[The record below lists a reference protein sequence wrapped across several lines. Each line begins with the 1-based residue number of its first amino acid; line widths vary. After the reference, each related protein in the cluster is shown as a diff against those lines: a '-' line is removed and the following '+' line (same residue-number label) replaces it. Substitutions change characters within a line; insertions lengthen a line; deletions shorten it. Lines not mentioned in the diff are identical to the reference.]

1 MHKESGIPGRKI
13 FYGWFVVAMSF
24 AITTAGYSAYYLWP
38 VFYVAIL
45 NDFGWSR
52 ADTALIF
59 SIASIIYAF
68 TSPVVGI
75 IYDKFGPRRLFSVA
89 AVLLALGVI
98 GCSRA
103 HEVWQ
108 FYIFFG
114 LFVGL
119 GTISAGYVPNA
130 ALVSAWFDKKRS
142 TALGISM
149 LGTRDVFLLTPVF
162 QLIILAMG
170 WRNSYLVLA
179 AAVAIIIIPLAQ
191 FLRARPQDMGL
202 LPDGATEVEGK
213 GEVERSGEDAR
224 IVDRKWA
231 STEWTQ
237 LRVIKQYQF
246 WAFFL
251 MMLGSGLIFSSLV
264 NHFVAL
270 ATDIGFTALFG
281 ANLIL
286 VYAVTSM
293 IGRVSGFISDLV
305 GREVAITLSLILTL
319 ITLAILLFTNDTSTP
334 MMLYIAVAFW
344 GFGNGIF
351 APAYTA
357 STADL
362 FHGKTFASVIGCLNV
377 GVGVSASV
385 GTWLFGYIFDVTGT
399 YTLAIVITMFGV
411 GAMIVGIW
419 IAAPRKVRR
428 VSGRAPGT

>member
-1 MHKESGIPGRKI
+1 
-13 FYGWFVVAMSF
+13 VAISF
-24 AITTAGYSAYYLWP
+24 AITTAGYSTYYLWP

-45 NDFGWSR
+45 DEFGWSR

-59 SIASIIYAF
+59 SIAGMIYAF
-68 TSPVVGI
+68 TSPGVGI
-75 IYDKFGPRRLFSVA
+75 IFDKFGPRRLFTVA
-89 AVLLALGVI
+89 AVLLALGAI

-103 HEVWQ
+103 YEAWQ

-114 LFVGL
+114 LLVGL

-130 ALVSAWFDKKRS
+130 ALVSAWFEKKRS
-142 TALGISM
+142 MALGISM
-149 LGTRDVFLLTPVF
+149 LGTRDVFLLTPLF
-162 QLIILAMG
+162 QLFILALG

-179 AAVAIIIIPLAQ
+179 AMVIIIIVPLAQ

-213 GEVERSGEDAR
+213 GEVERSERDDR

-231 STEWTQ
+231 STEWT
-237 LRVIKQYQF
+237 LLGVIRQYQF

-251 MMLGSGLIFSSLV
+251 MMLGAGLIFSSLV
-264 NHFVAL
+264 NHFVVL
-270 ATDIGFTALFG
+270 TTDFGFTALFG
-281 ANLIL
+281 ASLLLI
-286 VYAVTSM
+286 YAVTSM
-293 IGRVSGFISDLV
+293 IGRVSGFISDFI
-305 GREVAITLSLILTL
+305 GREVATTLSLTLVL
-319 ITLAILLFTNDTSTP
+319 ITLTILLVTEDASIP
-334 MMLYIAVAFW
+334 AMLYIAAACW

-351 APAYTA
+351 APTYTS

-362 FHGKTFASVIGCLNV
+362 FQGKTFASVIGCINV
-377 GVGVSASV
+377 GVGISSSI

-428 VSGRAPGT
+428 VSGRASRT